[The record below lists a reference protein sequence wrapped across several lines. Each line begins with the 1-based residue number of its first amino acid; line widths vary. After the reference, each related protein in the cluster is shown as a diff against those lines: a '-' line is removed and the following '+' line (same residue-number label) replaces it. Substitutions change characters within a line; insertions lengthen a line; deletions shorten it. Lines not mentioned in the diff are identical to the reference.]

1 MNKIYEILIV
11 ALIWYFANIE
21 CLMEQGLYVTVYVF
35 HWFVEQ
41 LSRVATVRSLLLLR
55 SCDVSCN
62 NNYEFS
68 TPTPNAYTC
77 GPQGAFNVHNYF
89 LGFRFPACGGTS
101 DVSFNAIQFL

>member
-1 MNKIYEILIV
+1 
-11 ALIWYFANIE
+11 
-21 CLMEQGLYVTVYVF
+21 MEQGLYVCVF
-35 HWFVEQ
+35 HWCIEQ
-41 LSRVATVRSLLLLR
+41 LSRVATVRSLLLFR